1 MAPQTEKPAT
11 AGTVKPASIDRL
23 GGAIVALNTPVEA
36 SPQEIDAALLCASTA
51 AQFRDWQ
58 RRSVSEAIKIGVEL
72 RKIKR
77 ALGHGKFIDWLQ
89 AEFGEAEVRTLQRLM
104 AVAQRFEGKNDTVSF
119 LPLSVIYKLASRSTP
134 QAIVEA
140 TIKDLQSGEKINV
153 GRLNSEI
160 RRAAIQ
166 RRSTRN
172 RGRPAQSATGTKSV
186 DPFQSL
192 VAAWGHASAAQRR
205 QCVVSRKH
213 EISRLQKL
221 DRRLADRRTRRSV
234 DQKKITRTANGRKLG
249 TFAKQQEAVAAIG
262 EVDNANAGAK

>member
-153 GRLNSEI
+153 GRLNS
-160 RRAAIQ
+160 
-166 RRSTRN
+166 
-172 RGRPAQSATGTKSV
+172 KSGA
-186 DPFQSL
+186 PRY
-192 VAAWGHASAAQRR
+192 SAAQLAIAGDQPNPPQGRNLSIR
-205 QCVVSRKH
+205 SKVS
-213 EISRLQKL
+213 SRLGDTQVL
-221 DRRLADRRTRRSV
+221 PSATVRRLT
-234 DQKKITRTANGRKLG
+234 QT
-249 TFAKQQEAVAAIG
+249 
-262 EVDNANAGAK
+262 